1 MPGKIMNQNKPDS
14 HALTVWARMGF
25 VPTSAAGKL
34 FVMCS
39 TTLFFLCEAPEPAW
53 CLRFQNN
60 LLADTASIHLPLLR
74 NFGQVSVYSEVYAL
88 THHTD
93 PSPVWHGL
101 WAQQQKTASFPNWV
115 FLSGPLGSN
124 ANCSPRLKP
133 TNPSDDVQ
141 SHSMA
146 APKDTMIKWH
156 KRK

>member
-1 MPGKIMNQNKPDS
+1 MNQNKPES
-14 HALTVWARMGF
+14 HSLTVWARVGF
-25 VPTSAAGKL
+25 VPTSVAGKL

-39 TTLFFLCEAPEPAW
+39 TTPFFLCEAPEPAW

-60 LLADTASIHLPLLR
+60 LLAFNHPSSIHLPLLK
-74 NFGQVSVYSEVYAL
+74 NFGQASVYSEIYAL
-88 THHTD
+88 TNHIV

-101 WAQQQKTASFPNWV
+101 WAQQQKTVSLPNWV
-115 FLSGPLGSN
+115 FLPGPLGSS
-124 ANCSPRLKP
+124 ANCSPRLRP

-141 SHSMA
+141 SHSTS